1 MSIIITDELQG
12 LEMHNRCM
20 KTESGSHI
28 NVNGTMSLGSGGVI
42 AIPRGPTSTRP
53 AIPSEGMIR
62 YNTQFQGVEVYD
74 GTNWLCY
81 TTASNAD
88 GSTEGQAAQSARALW
103 ENGIVTSGKGTRWIQ
118 TTNGAKEVFCDFD
131 TLDGEGKSGWMM
143 VGAFDQGRYWGGKS
157 SDVTTTDEL
166 IDSSNTSYVVSSNFL
181 EDQLNMFRVT
191 SASSGDVGDT
201 ENANSLGSGAP
212 ADWYYKWDDQISWKE
227 VWAPAADQHYLSN
240 GSNPNVQRYCIR
252 KFDSSY
258 NIKFSYNNPN
268 HKYNNIS
275 DFGYQNGRTDTADY
289 SYGTIGGNSAPAN
302 GWWDPWVT
310 LASAGN
316 KFNAYYIGRSANYSN
331 NSGGDSDGT
340 LGIPNNGAGTDT
352 TGQDVDSNIGA
363 KVGNDDGTNWG
374 GATSNGTSNAGN
386 NGAIS
391 TQKLWWWIK

>member
-1 MSIIITDELQG
+1 
-12 LEMHNRCM
+12 M

-28 NVNGTMSLGSGGVI
+28 NVNGTFSLGSGGVI

-74 GTNWLCY
+74 GSNWLCY

-131 TLDGEGKSGWMM
+131 TLDADGKSGWMM

-157 SDVTTTDEL
+157 SDVITTDEL

-191 SASSGDVGDT
+191 SASSGDVGDA
-201 ENANSLGSGAP
+201 ENPNSLGSNAP
-212 ADWYYKWDDQISWKE
+212 ADWYYKWDDQITWKE
-227 VWAPAADQHYLSN
+227 VWAPAADQHYMSN

-275 DFGYQNGRTDTADY
+275 DFGYQNSRTDTAEY
-289 SYGTIGGNSAPAN
+289 SYGTIGGNSAPSS
-302 GWWDPWVT
+302 GWMNPWT
-310 LASAGN
+310 QLSTDGGQ
-316 KFNAYYIGRSANYSN
+316 FEWYYVGRSANYTSRS
-331 NSGGDSDGT
+331 SGDTDGT
-340 LGIPNNGAGTDT
+340 LAIPYDGASNDT
-352 TGQDVDSNIGA
+352 TGQDCDSNNNV
-363 KVGNDDGTNWG
+363 KVGNDDNTDWG
-374 GATSNGTSNAGN
+374 CGGNSATSNPGN
-386 NGAIS
+386 NGALSS
-391 TQKLWWWIK
+391 TPMYWWIK